1 VTASPA
7 ERRDT
12 PNTVPWP
19 VYIWGAAICGGLAL
33 KFLAPLPFGYGPYE
47 NVWRGLGWAM
57 ILTAITVD
65 LWALA
70 TFRRHRTTVMPHQG
84 ASALITDGPFAWSRN
99 PLYLSHTLLT
109 AGIGVAAHTLWPILF
124 APLALLAA
132 RRLAVARE
140 EAHLEAKFGDAWRA
154 YAARVP
160 RWLGWT
166 G

>member
-1 VTASPA
+1 VTRGST
-7 ERRDT
+7 ERRET

-19 VYIWGAAICGGLAL
+19 LYIWGAAICGGLAL
-33 KFLAPLPFGYGPYE
+33 KYLAPLPFGYGDYE
-47 NVWRGLGWAM
+47 NAWRTLGWAM
-57 ILTAITVD
+57 ILGAVAID

-70 TFRRHRTTVMPHQG
+70 TFRRHRTTPMPHQG
-84 ASALITDGPFAWSRN
+84 ANALITDGPFAVSRN

-132 RRLAVARE
+132 RHLAVERE
-140 EAHLEAKFGDAWRA
+140 EQHLEARFGDAWRA

-160 RWLGWT
+160 RWLGRA